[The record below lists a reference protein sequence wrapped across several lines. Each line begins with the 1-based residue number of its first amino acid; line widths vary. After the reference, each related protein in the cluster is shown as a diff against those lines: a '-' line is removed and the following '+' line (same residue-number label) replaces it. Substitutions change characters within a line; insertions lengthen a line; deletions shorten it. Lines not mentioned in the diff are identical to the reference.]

1 MIKILYFRKDL
12 VREKGIGKRHQNN
25 SRINFFFKIMV
36 ASIISG
42 MKIWKTEAV
51 KTRKAKDVDG
61 DENKVCVMF
70 WKLNKMT
77 MTAT

>member
-12 VREKGIGKRHQNN
+12 VRQKGIGKRHQNN

-42 MKIWKTEAV
+42 MKI
-51 KTRKAKDVDG
+51 
-61 DENKVCVMF
+61 
-70 WKLNKMT
+70 
-77 MTAT
+77 

>member
-12 VREKGIGKRHQNN
+12 VREKGIGKRHQHN

-42 MKIWKTEAV
+42 MKIRKTEAV
-51 KTRKAKDVDG
+51 KTRKAKDVAG
-61 DENKVCVMF
+61 NEKKINLCNKCFGNYMEC
-70 WKLNKMT
+70 
-77 MTAT
+77 